1 MRASFFAEI
10 PAALAPIFNEK
21 TQWPDWHD
29 VWQPLARLSEYLAY
43 TVNPNIK
50 GKIRTGRPLTS
61 TLVLMP
67 QGQWLTE
74 DELFQAGLKL
84 SWSKK
89 GRPVVLNSNEEVVTN
104 ASILCAGAIF
114 ADEHIQICQG
124 VTIEPCAF
132 LKGPIILND
141 HVEIRHGAYLR
152 GNCFIGPESVVGHDT
167 EVKNSIFM
175 RGAKAGHFAYIGD
188 SILGGN
194 VNLGAGTK
202 LANFRFTSGA
212 VRIKINQEIVN
223 TGLKKLGAILADG
236 VQTGCNT
243 VCNPG
248 TVIGPHSVIYPNT
261 TAGPG
266 IYETRIKIC

>member
-1 MRASFFAEI
+1 M
-10 PAALAPIFNEK
+10 
-21 TQWPDWHD
+21 
-29 VWQPLARLSEYLAY
+29 LSEYLACI
-43 TVNPNIK
+43 VNPNIK
-50 GKIRTGRPLTS
+50 GRLKTGRPLTS
-61 TLVLMP
+61 NLVLMP

-74 DELFQAGLKL
+74 DELCQLGLKL

-89 GRPVVLNSNEEVVTN
+89 GRPVVLNPNGEVVTD

-114 ADEHIQICQG
+114 ADDRIQIGQG

-132 LKGPIILND
+132 LKGPAILDD

-152 GNCFIGPESVVGHDT
+152 GNCFIGAESVVGHDT

-188 SILGGN
+188 SILGRN

-202 LANFRFTSGA
+202 LANFRFTSGTI
-212 VRIKINQEIVN
+212 RIKINKELMD
-223 TGLKKLGAILADG
+223 TGLKKLGAVLADG

-248 TVIGPHSVIYPNT
+248 TVIGPYSVIYPNT